1 MNPLPRPRSD
11 RPEQLGFTPQPM
23 VQWLAPGE
31 LLSAAMRVVLS
42 SVFGAYADKRELQG
56 VWPVGDIPDY
66 SARSELWLDYVADVA
81 DGFDATM
88 SVASVLALPH
98 IHAPEPARAG
108 RDAAPDPVHD
118 LPRGD
123 VLVMGGDQVYPTADY
138 PTYRDRLIG
147 PYRAAL
153 PAAGDRGPDLFA
165 IPGNHDWYDGLTRFI
180 RVFCQGKQIGGWQTR
195 QDRSYFAIR
204 LPQGWWLWGIDTQ
217 FDSYLDP
224 AQLHYF
230 RDIVGAGLQPGDSI
244 ILCQAEPSWVKASLG
259 EPNAYEHVDFVQ
271 REIVEPRGAQ
281 VRMAIAGDHHH
292 YARYQSAD
300 GRQLITAG
308 GGGAYL
314 AGTHHLPEEVH
325 VPPKRATDIDKS
337 APTTYDLEQTYPTR
351 RQSRMLRTG
360 VMKLPFKNGSFWAV
374 VGAVYLVLGW
384 SVLLGLRSTNQG
396 MDALLRGLQWDDL
409 LSGLFLRPLGFLMT
423 VLLVL
428 GLAAFNGAPGP
439 KRRWGFGIS
448 HVVAHQ
454 VLILATIFGLSRA
467 LDGLPEGVYVAAVMV
482 GLAVVGSLL
491 GSWLVALYLLVADR
505 FSMNTNELFPAQH
518 IEGFNNFLR
527 MHIGTDGALT
537 LFPISIERAST
548 WRFQPEGS
556 DEDPWFE
563 PRDQGPDPRL
573 IERPVRLERLEP
585 RPTRP
590 PSTPHERG
598 GVRP

>member
-1 MNPLPRPRSD
+1 MKPLPRPRSD
-11 RPEQLGFTPQPM
+11 RPEDLGFTPQPM
-23 VQWLAPGE
+23 VEWLAPGE

-42 SVFGAYADKRELQG
+42 GVFGAYADKRELQG
-56 VWPVGDIPDY
+56 VWPIREVPDY
-66 SARSELWLDYVADVA
+66 SGRPELWLDYVADVA

-88 SVASVLALPH
+88 SVATVLARPE
-98 IHAPEPARAG
+98 IHVADPQDRGAGAAAASGSPA
-108 RDAAPDPVHD
+108 AARD

-123 VLVMGGDQVYPTADY
+123 ILVMGGDQVYPTADY

-153 PAAGDRGPDLFA
+153 PAGGERPPDLFA
-165 IPGNHDWYDGLTRFI
+165 IPGNHDWYDGLTSFI
-180 RVFCQGKQIGGWQTR
+180 RVFCQQATIGGWQTR
-195 QDRSYFAIR
+195 QDRSYFAMR

-230 RDIVGAGLQPGDSI
+230 RDVVGSALQPGDSI

-271 REIVEPRGAQ
+271 REIVQPHGAQ

-292 YARYQSAD
+292 YARYQAAD

-314 AGTHHLPEEVH
+314 AGTHHLPERVH

-337 APTTYDLEQTYPTR
+337 EPTTYHLAQSYPTK
-351 RQSRMLRTG
+351 RQSKSLRAG

-384 SVLLGLRSTNQG
+384 SVLLGLRSPDQG
-396 MDALLRGLQWDDL
+396 MDSVLRSLQWDDL

-423 VLLVL
+423 ILLVL

-454 VLILATIFGLSRA
+454 ILILATVFGLSRL
-467 LDGLPEGVYVAAVMV
+467 LDGLVEPWYVPAVML

-505 FSMNTNELFPAQH
+505 FSMNTNELFAAQH

-527 MHIGTDGALT
+527 MHIGEDGALT
-537 LFPISIERAST
+537 LFPIGIERAAT
-548 WRFQPEGS
+548 WQYQPVGTP
-556 DEDPWFE
+556 EDPWFE
-563 PRDQGPDPRL
+563 PRGKPPEPRL
-573 IERPVRLERLEP
+573 IEEPVRLERLP
-585 RPTRP
+585 R
-590 PSTPHERG
+590 
-598 GVRP
+598 

>member
-1 MNPLPRPRSD
+1 MKPPPRPRSE
-11 RPEQLGFTPQPM
+11 RPDHLGFTPQPM

-42 SVFGAYADKRELQG
+42 GVFGAYADKRELQG
-56 VWPVGDIPDY
+56 VWPVEDIPDY
-66 SARSELWLDYVADVA
+66 AARSELWLDYVADVA

-88 SVASVLALPH
+88 TVASVLARPDLVV
-98 IHAPEPARAG
+98 PEP
-108 RDAAPDPVHD
+108 PDHQPRRGLAKPGVPRSQSSTALE

-123 VLVMGGDQVYPTADY
+123 LLVMGGDQVYPTADY

-153 PAAGDRGPDLFA
+153 PDGGARPPDLYA
-165 IPGNHDWYDGLTRFI
+165 IPGNHDWYDGLTSFI
-180 RVFCQGKQIGGWQTR
+180 RVFCQGAQIGGWRTR
-195 QDRSYFAIR
+195 QDRSYFAVR
-204 LPQGWWLWGIDTQ
+204 LPHGWWLWGIDTQ

-230 RDIVGAGLQPGDSI
+230 RDVVGAGLQEGDSV

-281 VRMAIAGDHHH
+281 VRMALAGDHHH
-292 YARYQSAD
+292 YARYQADD

-314 AGTHHLPEEVH
+314 AATHHLPEQVH

-337 APTTYDLEQTYPTR
+337 QPTTYGLERTYPSR
-351 RQSRMLRTG
+351 RQSRSLRAG
-360 VMKLPFKNGSFWAV
+360 VLKLPFKNGSFWAV
-374 VGAVYLVLGW
+374 VGVTYVVLGW
-384 SVLLGLRSTNQG
+384 SVLLGLRASGQG
-396 MDALLRGLQWDDL
+396 MDDLLASLQWDDL
-409 LSGLFLRPLGFLMT
+409 LSGLYLRPLGFLLT

-428 GLAAFNGAPGP
+428 GLVAFNGAPGP

-448 HVVAHQ
+448 HVIAHE
-454 VLILATIFGLSRA
+454 VLILATILGLSRL
-467 LDGLPEGVYVAAVMV
+467 LDGLSGGLYVLAVMV
-482 GLAVVGSLL
+482 GLGVVGSLL

-505 FSMNTNELFPAQH
+505 FSMNTNELFAAQH

-527 MHIGTDGALT
+527 MHIDQDGALT
-537 LFPISIERAST
+537 LYPVGIERAAT
-548 WRFQPEGS
+548 WKFQPEGRP
-556 DEDPWFE
+556 EDPWFE
-563 PRDQGPDPRL
+563 PRGPAPEARL
-573 IERPVRLERLEP
+573 IERPVRLERLPEP
-585 RPTRP
+585 EDR
-590 PSTPHERG
+590 
-598 GVRP
+598 